1 MGKSGEDERGFFS
14 ERWIEPPAKDKAAKD
29 KSTETPHYHGHRD
42 RLRERFVAGGADALP
57 DYELLELLL
66 FRLIPRVDTKPIAK
80 ALLARFGTFGEV
92 LGAPVALLQ
101 EVKGI
106 GPAVAVDLKVMAAA
120 AQRMAKTEVHGR
132 EVLSNWT
139 QLLAYIRSAMAFEN
153 REQFR
158 ILC

>member
-1 MGKSGEDERGFFS
+1 MGKTGEDDERGFFS
-14 ERWIEPPAKDKAAKD
+14 ERWSEPPAKAAAPEK
-29 KSTETPHYHGHRD
+29 PHYHGHRD
-42 RLRERFVAGGADALP
+42 RLRERFVAAGADALP

-80 ALLARFGTFGEV
+80 ALLARFGTFAEV

-106 GPAVAVDLKVMAAA
+106 GPSVAVDLKVIAAS
-120 AQRMAKTEVHGR
+120 AQRMARGEIRGR
-132 EVLSNWT
+132 EVVSNWT
-139 QLLAYIRSAMAFEN
+139 QLLDYCRSAMAFEN

-158 ILC
+158 GLM